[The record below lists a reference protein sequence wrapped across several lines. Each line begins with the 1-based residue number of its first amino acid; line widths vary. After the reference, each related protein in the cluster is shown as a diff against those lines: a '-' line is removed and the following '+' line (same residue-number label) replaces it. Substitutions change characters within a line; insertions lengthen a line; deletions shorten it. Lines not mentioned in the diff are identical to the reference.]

1 MTSDEPHQ
9 THQPRDQH
17 QHVGLGAALRRA
29 WLGYQLRLDEG
40 LAAAGFG
47 DRGFP
52 DGRVLRICAAN
63 PDGTTISQI
72 GRELGITRQGASKTV
87 ASLRER
93 RYVIVAPSATSGREK
108 VVTLTPRAIDY
119 LAAVRKTRQTI
130 ERQVRAELGPNAFA
144 ALTQLLDALH
154 ADDDMPLSDYIRKI
168 THAGALRH
176 PDDWLPSGRA
186 QPPDP
191 PADRRE

>member
-1 MTSDEPHQ
+1 MTGSRPSVD
-9 THQPRDQH
+9 PRDVDETRHEQRP
-17 QHVGLGAALRRA
+17 LRLAAALRRA

-93 RYVIVAPSATSGREK
+93 RYVIVTPSATSGREK
-108 VVTLTPRAIDY
+108 IV
-119 LAAVRKTRQTI
+119 
-130 ERQVRAELGPNAFA
+130 
-144 ALTQLLDALH
+144 
-154 ADDDMPLSDYIRKI
+154 
-168 THAGALRH
+168 
-176 PDDWLPSGRA
+176 
-186 QPPDP
+186 
-191 PADRRE
+191 